1 VAGNYRVLVVD
12 DERSIRNVIKIHFR
26 RQGIYCDAAASM
38 YEALKKIEEE
48 SFDLFVL
55 DLKLPDGD
63 GIQILREVKKR
74 YPSSVVLMITAYGT
88 IEKAVEAMKLGAFD
102 FITKPF
108 KISEFN
114 ALVEMALKQI
124 DLQKAEGRVEED
136 YLAALGKSGA
146 IKEVAAIID
155 RFAPSSVPILIVG
168 ETGTGKALVARVIHE
183 KSPRREKPYV
193 KLEIPGA
200 ASLEVEEELFGWVS
214 EGESKKGLV
223 ELAQGG
229 TLYVGRVESLT
240 PHVQARLLTL
250 LEEGMYRVPGSIEVK
265 QVDVRLLFSVEDDP
279 SSLVDRGK
287 LTEEFYYRLKNLEI
301 RIPPLRERREDIPY
315 LLNRF
320 IVEFSQKYEKKI
332 GGFTP
337 GFLDAIKNYSFPGN
351 VRELESLVERC
362 VVLTRR
368 EVLHEDLLPPGL
380 KGDRGETLDELLES
394 IERKMIIKALKEA
407 GGVQTKAAEILGI
420 SFRSLRYR
428 LKKLGIKG

>member
-1 VAGNYRVLVVD
+1 MGGGYRVLVVD

-26 RQGIYCDAAASM
+26 RQGIYCDTAASM

-48 SFDLFVL
+48 PFDLFVL

-63 GIQILREVKKR
+63 GIQILREAKER
-74 YPSSVVLMITAYGT
+74 HPNSVVLMITAYGT
-88 IEKAVEAMKLGAFD
+88 VEKAVEAMKLGAFD

-108 KISEFN
+108 KISDFN
-114 ALVEMALKQI
+114 TLVEMALKQV
-124 DLQKAEGRVEED
+124 DLQKAEERVEED
-136 YLAALGKSGA
+136 HLAALGKSGA

-155 RFAPSSVPILIVG
+155 RFAPASVPILIVG
-168 ETGTGKALVARVIHE
+168 ETGAGKALVARVLHE

-193 KLEIPGA
+193 KIEVSSVASSEI
-200 ASLEVEEELFGWVS
+200 EEELFGRAS
-214 EGESKKGLV
+214 QERGGGGLV
-223 ELAQGG
+223 DLAQGG
-229 TLYVGRVESLT
+229 TFYVGRIENLP
-240 PHVQARLLTL
+240 PHVQARFITL

-265 QVDVRLLFSVEDDP
+265 KVDVRLLFSVEDDP
-279 SSLVDRGK
+279 SSLVERGK

-337 GFLDAIKNYSFPGN
+337 GFLSAIKSYSFPGN

-394 IERKMIIKALKEA
+394 IEREMIIKALKEA

-428 LKKLGIKG
+428 LKKLGMKS